1 MGGGT
6 YVHDIEGGVAFGAV
20 RKDLN
25 TNMHGAN
32 EFMYVEDIIKA
43 AEIFAMVIAE
53 VCGVEDE

>member
-1 MGGGT
+1 MQRGSFYLSG
-6 YVHDIEGGVAFGAV
+6 
-20 RKDLN
+20 N